1 MQESLP
7 TEAFPFQPLGWKFDE
22 TTAPALR
29 ALERPDRPDRECV
42 LIVDD
47 EPAIRTLGKMSLSPS
62 GYRVL
67 MANSGEAAL
76 EILRSQPGAI
86 DLMVLDLV
94 MPGLSGPMTLALM
107 QEHRHPPDVLI
118 SSGFTSERLDPRHL
132 DPVLGFLK
140 KPYRPSHLLRA
151 VRQCLDER
159 ARRQIFADG
168 CSAEATIS

>member
-1 MQESLP
+1 MPDSLP
-7 TEAFPFQPLGWKFDE
+7 TETSPFQPYGWKPDE
-22 TTAPALR
+22 TNSAALR
-29 ALERPDRPDRECV
+29 GVERPDRECV

-67 MANSGEAAL
+67 MAHSGEAAL
-76 EILRSQPGAI
+76 EILRSQPGAV

-94 MPGLSGPMTLALM
+94 MPGLSGQATLARLP
-107 QEHRHPPDVLI
+107 ELPRPPDVLI
-118 SSGFTSERLDPRHL
+118 SSGFTAERFDPERF

-159 ARRQIFADG
+159 LRRQIFAG
-168 CSAEATIS
+168 ARPAGAAIS

>member
-1 MQESLP
+1 MHESLP
-7 TEAFPFQPLGWKFDE
+7 TEAFPFQPHGWKFDE
-22 TTAPALR
+22 TTSPALR

-47 EPAIRTLGKMSLSPS
+47 EPAIRTLGKMSLGPS

-76 EILRSQPGAI
+76 EILRSQPGAV

-94 MPGLSGPMTLALM
+94 MPGLSGQTILVML
-107 QEHRHPPDVLI
+107 QEQRHPPDVLI
-118 SSGFTSERLDPRHL
+118 SSGFTSERLDPEQF
-132 DPVLGFLK
+132 DNVLGFLK

-159 ARRQIFADG
+159 IRRQIFAN
-168 CSAEATIS
+168 CRSAEAAIS